1 MAARFS
7 GTWREGGDGS
17 AGIADIQG
25 NFSRASIGAIE
36 RYLPKFLN
44 QDAHDWMSK
53 GLVAGTIRD
62 ARVLLRGDLDYFP
75 FDDHPDKGEFHVQ
88 GSYSDGVVDY
98 APAAGGQPGWPRLP
112 ALSGRAALDRAV
124 LRPVAV
130 TAALVPAKGRPIQ
143 LRKKRK
149 RIPDLNPESI
159 LRIPGD

>member
-75 FDDHPDKGEFHVQ
+75 FEAHPDKGEFHAQ
-88 GSYSDGVVDY
+88 GSYSDRKSVLEGQSVTVRVDL
-98 APAAGGQPGWPRLP
+98 GGRRILQKIN
-112 ALSGRAALDRAV
+112 AITTVLSH
-124 LRPVAV
+124 
-130 TAALVPAKGRPIQ
+130 IH
-143 LRKKRK
+143 
-149 RIPDLNPESI
+149 
-159 LRIPGD
+159 